1 MKKVKNN
8 TVWFSPSGSEINF
21 DDILCIL
28 KEHARHDGTT
38 FIGTDSFVTKD
49 TCIFARAICLHGGDS
64 KYSGRY
70 FFNRTK
76 ESLGP
81 FKLLVTR
88 MIAEVEKTVET
99 ALKISEACPSADIEI
114 HLDISNSPEKGAT
127 GKYADMLKGYAKS
140 SGFPFKVKPHSWAS
154 SSVADKHSK

>member
-1 MKKVKNN
+1 MKKIKNSIQ
-8 TVWFSPSGSEINF
+8 WISPTEGEISF
-21 DDILCIL
+21 DNLLTLL
-28 KEHARHDGTT
+28 KKHTAEDGKI
-38 FIGTDSFVTKD
+38 FVGTDSFVTND
-49 TCIFARAICLHGGDS
+49 MCIFARAICLHGGS
-64 KYSGRY
+64 SRYSGRY

-99 ALKISEACPSADIEI
+99 ALTISEQCPGASIEI
-114 HLDISNSPEKGAT
+114 HLDISSSPELGAT

-140 SGFPFKVKPHSWAS
+140 SGFPYKVKPDSWAS

>member
-1 MKKVKNN
+1 MKKVKNSIQ
-8 TVWFSPSGSEINF
+8 WFSPSSGEVFF
-21 DDILCIL
+21 DDLLPLL
-28 KEHARHDGTT
+28 KLHTKESGTI
-38 FIGTDSFVTKD
+38 FVGTDSFITKD
-49 TCIFARAICLHGGDS
+49 QCTFARAICLHGGNS
-64 KYSGRY
+64 SHSGKY
-70 FFNRTK
+70 FFARTK
-76 ESLGP
+76 ENLAP

-99 ALKISEACPSADIEI
+99 ALKISEQCPGAKIEI

-140 SGFPFKVKPHSWAS
+140 SGFPYKVKPESWAS